1 MTIPDGVTTLSYSA
15 FQGNQTVVSVVIP
28 NSVTEIQ
35 SYAFMDCPCLEEVTL
50 PNNLQKTDSFVFDQS
65 PKLKKVIFAE
75 GTQEINVSQNFFYG
89 CAVEEVVLPESVKK
103 IGDYAFSEIAA
114 LKEINLPDS
123 ITEIGT
129 EAFRKCSGLT
139 NIKLPE
145 GLTALGGRAF
155 AECEN
160 LAEIYIPAHLTDV
173 GGYIEDENGNA
184 SYSSPFYGCAALR
197 TVYFS
202 EDLAEIPPALF
213 ADSNVAEITIPE
225 TVTTIGKHSFSVS
238 LQVLVPGDTNKDAEV
253 NLFDS
258 YKIVDYA
265 MKALRLNNTALK
277 TDESQLVQNISLG
290 ELAKGIEQIRG
301 IQLDIFDLKENGLSA
316 VSTAGSAKTDFVNSV
331 YSTEGDYV
339 RMIAADYERYS
350 SFTDSTLTVR
360 YSCDSQ
366 KRLQGRL
373 YIQTDSETLVKDVEF
388 VFDGQEQ
395 NPEAEFSGKAVIDV
409 SYLSDGQEVDP
420 EKLEAGSAFQIQ
432 VTVKNTA
439 SEVLPGNVYFT
450 ISETLDGLPQKL
462 CTIQESPWCN
472 GDINNSSQVRN
483 LIIPIQTSR
492 TQSLELLRKIQILTN
507 PELHRKNLKPPM
519 KNHPKLYP
527 ARKRKLLPMG
537 KIVHLQIKI
546 LLLQEIKQILSLL
559 FFYSPYPWP
568 QYSYA

>member
-1 MTIPDGVTTLSYSA
+1 
-15 FQGNQTVVSVVIP
+15 
-28 NSVTEIQ
+28 
-35 SYAFMDCPCLEEVTL
+35 
-50 PNNLQKTDSFVFDQS
+50 
-65 PKLKKVIFAE
+65 
-75 GTQEINVSQNFFYG
+75 
-89 CAVEEVVLPESVKK
+89 
-103 IGDYAFSEIAA
+103 
-114 LKEINLPDS
+114 
-123 ITEIGT
+123 
-129 EAFRKCSGLT
+129 
-139 NIKLPE
+139 
-145 GLTALGGRAF
+145 
-155 AECEN
+155 
-160 LAEIYIPAHLTDV
+160 
-173 GGYIEDENGNA
+173 
-184 SYSSPFYGCAALR
+184 
-197 TVYFS
+197 
-202 EDLAEIPPALF
+202 
-213 ADSNVAEITIPE
+213 
-225 TVTTIGKHSFSVS
+225 
-238 LQVLVPGDTNKDAEV
+238 
-253 NLFDS
+253 
-258 YKIVDYA
+258 
-265 MKALRLNNTALK
+265 
-277 TDESQLVQNISLG
+277 
-290 ELAKGIEQIRG
+290 
-301 IQLDIFDLKENGLSA
+301 
-316 VSTAGSAKTDFVNSV
+316 
-331 YSTEGDYV
+331 
-339 RMIAADYERYS
+339 MIAADYEGYS

-462 CTIQESPWCN
+462 CTIQENPWCN
-472 GDINNSSQVRN
+472 GDINNSSQVQNLIIPIRTSRVRN

-527 ARKRKLLPMG
+527 ARKRKILPMG

>member
-1 MTIPDGVTTLSYSA
+1 M
-15 FQGNQTVVSVVIP
+15 
-28 NSVTEIQ
+28 
-35 SYAFMDCPCLEEVTL
+35 
-50 PNNLQKTDSFVFDQS
+50 
-65 PKLKKVIFAE
+65 
-75 GTQEINVSQNFFYG
+75 
-89 CAVEEVVLPESVKK
+89 PESVKK

-202 EDLAEIPPALF
+202 EDLVEIPPALF

-253 NLFDS
+253 SLFDS
-258 YKIVDYA
+258 YKIVDHASDSLSSLDKTAGNFTGDDAVDQKDAEYLLNFLTRGDVDYA

-331 YSTEGDYV
+331 YSTGGI
-339 RMIAADYERYS
+339 M
-350 SFTDSTLTVR
+350 
-360 YSCDSQ
+360 
-366 KRLQGRL
+366 
-373 YIQTDSETLVKDVEF
+373 SE
-388 VFDGQEQ
+388 
-395 NPEAEFSGKAVIDV
+395 
-409 SYLSDGQEVDP
+409 
-420 EKLEAGSAFQIQ
+420 
-432 VTVKNTA
+432 
-439 SEVLPGNVYFT
+439 
-450 ISETLDGLPQKL
+450 
-462 CTIQESPWCN
+462 
-472 GDINNSSQVRN
+472 
-483 LIIPIQTSR
+483 
-492 TQSLELLRKIQILTN
+492 
-507 PELHRKNLKPPM
+507 
-519 KNHPKLYP
+519 
-527 ARKRKLLPMG
+527 
-537 KIVHLQIKI
+537 
-546 LLLQEIKQILSLL
+546 
-559 FFYSPYPWP
+559 
-568 QYSYA
+568 

>member
-1 MTIPDGVTTLSYSA
+1 MAPCTL
-15 FQGNQTVVSVVIP
+15 
-28 NSVTEIQ
+28 
-35 SYAFMDCPCLEEVTL
+35 
-50 PNNLQKTDSFVFDQS
+50 
-65 PKLKKVIFAE
+65 
-75 GTQEINVSQNFFYG
+75 
-89 CAVEEVVLPESVKK
+89 
-103 IGDYAFSEIAA
+103 
-114 LKEINLPDS
+114 
-123 ITEIGT
+123 
-129 EAFRKCSGLT
+129 R
-139 NIKLPE
+139 
-145 GLTALGGRAF
+145 
-155 AECEN
+155 
-160 LAEIYIPAHLTDV
+160 
-173 GGYIEDENGNA
+173 
-184 SYSSPFYGCAALR
+184 
-197 TVYFS
+197 VYFS

-258 YKIVDYA
+258 YKIVDHASDSLSSLDKTAGNFTGDDAVDQKDAEYLLNFLTRGDVDYA

-301 IQLDIFDLKENGLSA
+301 IQLDIFGLKENGLSA
-316 VSTAGSAKTDFVNSV
+316 VSTAESAKTDFVNSV
-331 YSTEGDYV
+331 YSTGGDYV
-339 RMIAADYERYS
+339 RMIAADYEGYS
-350 SFTDSTLTVR
+350 SFTDSITVR

-388 VFDGQEQ
+388 VF
-395 NPEAEFSGKAVIDV
+395 
-409 SYLSDGQEVDP
+409 DGQEVDP

-450 ISETLDGLPQKL
+450 ISETLDGLTQKL
-462 CTIQESPWCN
+462 CTIQENPWCN
-472 GDINNSSQVRN
+472 GDINNSSQVQNLIIPIRTSRVRN

-507 PELHRKNLKPPM
+507 PELHRKSLKPPM

-527 ARKRKLLPMG
+527 ARKRKILPMG

-546 LLLQEIKQILSLL
+546 LLLQEIKQFYLFCSSILLIPGRSIHMLKEKKT
-559 FFYSPYPWP
+559 
-568 QYSYA
+568 